1 MQIADQSRTLEL
13 VKAFKDDKPTFVAGS
28 SWQPDEEIFIP
39 YFEKHKDWKLIIA
52 PHVIGEDHLQQ
63 IEALLEGRKVERY
76 TDMIAMQTRGN
87 HPLDEELV
95 ERLKNAEVLIINC
108 FGLLSSIYKYGDVAY
123 VGGGFGVGIHN
134 VLEAAVL
141 NMPVVFGPNHEKIQ
155 EAKELIA
162 AGGGYPIN
170 GADDFAKVMERFIA
184 DKASL
189 NESSQKAGE
198 YVKSASGATDK
209 VLDAVNL

>member
-1 MQIADQSRTLEL
+1 M
-13 VKAFKDDKPTFVAGS
+13 
-28 SWQPDEEIFIP
+28 
-39 YFEKHKDWKLIIA
+39 IIA

-63 IEALLEGRKVERY
+63 IEALLKGRKVERY
-76 TDMIAMQTRGN
+76 TDMMAMQTRGN

-134 VLEAAVL
+134 VLEAAVW
-141 NMPVVFGPNHEKIQ
+141 NMPVIFGPNHDKFQ

-170 GADDFAKVMERFIA
+170 GIADFANVMERFIA

-189 NESSQKAGE
+189 SESSQKAGE
-198 YVKSASGATDK
+198 YVKNASGATDK
-209 VLDAVNL
+209 VLDAINL